1 MGGSDC
7 KIDRLDYHKNY
18 HFVTQNSLLDC
29 ILATIQLQYEYRK
42 NIMMNMI
49 MILFLVIILLLIF
62 MQNYAM
68 MNRLG
73 RY

>member
-1 MGGSDC
+1 
-7 KIDRLDYHKNY
+7 
-18 HFVTQNSLLDC
+18 
-29 ILATIQLQYEYRK
+29 
-42 NIMMNMI
+42 MMNMI